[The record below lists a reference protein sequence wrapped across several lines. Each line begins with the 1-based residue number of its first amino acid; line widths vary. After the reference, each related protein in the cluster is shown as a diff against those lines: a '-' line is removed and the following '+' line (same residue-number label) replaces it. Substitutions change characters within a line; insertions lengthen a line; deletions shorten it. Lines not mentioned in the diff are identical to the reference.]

1 MLLRA
6 GGMPLVERA
15 ARMALAEGIERVV
28 VVVGRGA
35 DSVATAARRASPKD
49 PDAVHIV
56 WDDDWHAGNGISLAA
71 AAPAVDGERLFV
83 VLCAEIVFTAGAL
96 SELFASD
103 EPTTLRGEF
112 PDPAIDGGAFVF
124 GPEIFEF
131 QRRAQ
136 AEGDPTLLGALDRQV
151 AARGSKLVG
160 LAPGATCQRI
170 QSARDLPA
178 ANRILR
184 RSLGKQSDGPVS
196 HYLNR
201 PISTR
206 VTMALAPLRV
216 APGAVTVVAG
226 VLGLVAAWGLAW
238 GHGLLSGLL
247 IQATNVM
254 DGVDG
259 ETSRLHFRTSRRG
272 AAVDAAVDRIVDGS
286 LVAGVGLWLWPF
298 HPSFQFKVV
307 ILAASA
313 YGWGFIA
320 YLFQSKLAG
329 FEVSG
334 AERPLVMLL
343 GGRDSR
349 LLILAI
355 GTALYHPGAAVAIG
369 WTIYLS
375 SVGRRVFLMRRKPR
389 ATPALASPPHGIG
402 ERAER
407 DLKEEGQEP
416 EDQDRRH
423 RLFARGAGQGQPS
436 DVAEL
441 HDPHV
446 PGNDRDGRPQSDE
459 GEHRENLRP
468 AHHGVWDTDEP
479 QAGQEDQIER

>member
-15 ARMALAEGIERVV
+15 VRMALAEGIERVV

-49 PDAVHIV
+49 PDAVQIA
-56 WDDDWHAGNGISLAA
+56 WDDDWHAGNGASLAA
-71 AAPAVDGERLFV
+71 AAAAVDGERLFV

-96 SELFASD
+96 SELFASE
-103 EPTTLRGEF
+103 EPTTLTGEF

-124 GPEIFEF
+124 GAEIFEC

-136 AEGDPTLLGALDRQV
+136 AEGDPTLLGALDRMV
-151 AARGSKLVG
+151 AAHGSKLVG
-160 LAPGATCQRI
+160 LAPGAACQ
-170 QSARDLPA
+170 QVHSGRDLQA
-178 ANRILR
+178 ANKILR
-184 RSLGKQSDGPVS
+184 RSLGKASDGPVS

-201 PISTR
+201 PLSTR
-206 VTMALAPLRV
+206 VTMALAPMRV
-216 APGAVTVVAG
+216 PPGAVTLVAG
-226 VLGLVAAWGLAW
+226 LLGLVAAWGLAW
-238 GHGLLSGLL
+238 GQGLLSGLL

-259 ETSRLHFRTSRRG
+259 ETSRLHFRSSRRG
-272 AAVDAAVDRIVDGS
+272 AMVDAAVDRIVDGS

-298 HPSFQFKVV
+298 HPSFEFKVA
-307 ILAASA
+307 ILTATA

-334 AERPLVMLL
+334 ADRPLVMLL

-349 LLILAI
+349 LLILAV
-355 GTALYHPGAAVAIG
+355 GTALYEPGAAVAAG
-369 WTIYLS
+369 WAIYLS
-375 SVGRRVFLMRRKPR
+375 SVGRRVFLMRRKPGT
-389 ATPALASPPHGIG
+389 TPVLASPPDPIG
-402 ERAER
+402 DRAER
-407 DLKEEGQEP
+407 DLKEEGQDS

-423 RLFARGAGQGQPS
+423 RLFPRGAGQSQPS
-436 DVAEL
+436 DVAEF

-446 PGNDRDGRPQSDE
+446 PGNDGDGGSQSDK
-459 GEHRENLRP
+459 GEDRENLRP
-468 AHHGVWDTDEP
+468 AHQGVRDTDEP
-479 QAGQEDQIER
+479 QAGQEDQIEG